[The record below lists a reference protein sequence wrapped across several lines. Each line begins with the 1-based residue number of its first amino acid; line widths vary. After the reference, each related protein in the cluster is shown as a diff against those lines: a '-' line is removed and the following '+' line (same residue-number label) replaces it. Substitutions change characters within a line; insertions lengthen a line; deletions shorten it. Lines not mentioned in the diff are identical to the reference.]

1 MRQGL
6 PARGATLELVLSAA
20 ESQLL
25 GTLKRALADLFGDR
39 LIGLKVFGSRA
50 RGEGRDDSDID
61 VLVDVSDVTPEE
73 RGAILDL
80 AHDLGLEADL
90 VLSPLVLRAGV
101 TLRPEILRDAVP
113 L

>member
-1 MRQGL
+1 
-6 PARGATLELVLSAA
+6 VLSVA

-25 GTLKRALADLFGDR
+25 GTLKCALVERFGDR
-39 LIGLKVFGSRA
+39 LIGLKIFGSRA

-61 VLVDVSDVTPEE
+61 LLVDVRDVTPEE

-101 TLRPEILRDAVP
+101 RLRPEILRDAVP